1 MFTYIIIEGVI
12 FMESMN
18 KFKVL
23 TIIVLCMFFFV
34 VAAIYT
40 NTKDASLNKTK
51 SVTVKET
58 VKPDRE
64 SDLSDNPQY
73 EELLE
78 KYESLRNK
86 INDLN
91 SKFEES
97 ENNSNLNCRIYG
109 TVINETPEALS
120 PDVAIQDAKINNN
133 DILIRCSMK

>member
-1 MFTYIIIEGVI
+1 
-12 FMESMN
+12 MESMN

-51 SVTVKET
+51 SATVKET
-58 VKPDRE
+58 VRPANSDF
-64 SDLSDNPQY
+64 DLSDNPQY

-86 INDLN
+86 IDDLN

-109 TVINETPEALS
+109 TVINENPEALS

-133 DILIRCSMK
+133 DILIRCSIK